1 MQKLTIFLLLIAGI
15 TFFACKKNSSSGPP
29 TVKDVRT
36 VDPAKA
42 DSFFTQAL
50 PGTLIAIQG
59 SGFSGL
65 KAIYFNDTAAYFN
78 PVYVTDNT
86 IIVSIPSYAQTAA
99 TKPTVPSTIRI
110 VTDHGSTNYSFT
122 LFLPYPHITGIS
134 IDDSGTSLL
143 ITGTNLA
150 GVSKVTF
157 PIIGSN
163 QTAAASYKED
173 TSHNLVT
180 AVPPPGQAYP
190 DSIHVYCTFGVAS
203 FPYPPPMTITAVS
216 NENAVAGTTITVT
229 GTNFI
234 GLAKVIFP
242 GGITATPTVN
252 SVKKFTVT
260 VPPGVTTTDSL
271 RITGQLGAATSPQ
284 LFDSYITYSSPG
296 YLSTFEQQ
304 WASDNTAFVGWTGA
318 YANATAASTS
328 YPNGTGGVGVLL
340 QGGTLA
346 KNAGPT
352 SQANPGN
359 LQLNDVPWV
368 ANTGDAIANYSL
380 KFEIYVAND
389 WKAGEIWI
397 SVGDWYK
404 WNSFTARYAPWVT
417 APGGIFHPS
426 GWTTV
431 TIPLTQF
438 IAGNQFWQTSWTPGG
453 APATKFTDYPYT
465 SLCFM
470 VTNDQASA
478 VSVADGINVA
488 IDNVR
493 IVKGQ

>member
-1 MQKLTIFLLLIAGI
+1 MQKLTIFLLLIAAIG
-15 TFFACKKNSSSGPP
+15 FFACKKNSSSGPP

-42 DSFFTQAL
+42 DSVFTHAL
-50 PGTLIAIQG
+50 PGTLIVIQG

-65 KAIYFNDTAAYFN
+65 KSVFFNDTAAYFN

-86 IIVSIPSYAQTAA
+86 IIVQIPSYAQTAA
-99 TKPTVPSTIRI
+99 TKPSVPSTIRL
-110 VTDHGSTNYSFT
+110 VTDHGSTTYSFT
-122 LFLPYPHITGIS
+122 LVLPYPQITAIS
-134 IDDSGTSLL
+134 IDDTGTQLV
-143 ITGTNLA
+143 ITGTNLT

-157 PIIGSN
+157 PIQGSN
-163 QTAAASYKED
+163 QTPSPSFKED
-173 TSHNLVT
+173 TSHRMVT
-180 AVPPPGQAYP
+180 ATIPPGNAYV
-190 DSIHVYCTFGVAS
+190 DSVRVYCTFGIAS
-203 FPYPPPMTITAVS
+203 FPYPPPMTIAAIS
-216 NENAVAGTTITVT
+216 NENAVAGTTITIT
-229 GTNFI
+229 GSNFI
-234 GLAKVIFP
+234 GVSKVIFP
-242 GGITATPTVN
+242 GGIAATPTVN
-252 SVKKFTVT
+252 SVKQMTVT
-260 VPPGVTTTDSL
+260 VPSGITTTDSL
-271 RITGQLGAATSPQ
+271 RLSGQLGTAASLQ
-284 LFDSYITYSSPG
+284 LFDSYISYISPG

-318 YANATAASTS
+318 YANATTAATS

-340 QGGTLA
+340 QGGTLG

-352 SQANPGN
+352 SQANPGD

-368 ANTGDAIANYSL
+368 ANTSDAIANYSL

-389 WKAGEIWI
+389 WKGGEIWI

-404 WNSFTARYAPWVT
+404 WSSYTARYAPWET
-417 APGGIFHPS
+417 AAGGIYHPA
-426 GWTTV
+426 GWVTV

-438 IAGNQFWQTSWTPGG
+438 IQGNQFWQTSWTTGG

-470 VTNDQASA
+470 VTNDQATA

-488 IDNVR
+488 IDNIR